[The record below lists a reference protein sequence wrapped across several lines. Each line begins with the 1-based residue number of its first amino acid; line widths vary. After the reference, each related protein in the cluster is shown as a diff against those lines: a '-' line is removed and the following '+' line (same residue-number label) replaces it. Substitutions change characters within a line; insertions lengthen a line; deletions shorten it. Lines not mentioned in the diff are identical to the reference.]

1 MPYVPE
7 HRQATRERILASARR
22 LFNRNGLSEVSID
35 AVMAG
40 ASLTRGAFY
49 HYFDSKEELYAEAIT
64 LFARRFPAE
73 PWQCPDLGPPPEG
86 AALARMIVN
95 AYLSRAHLDDI
106 EGSCPLIG
114 LPTDVSRGGST
125 VKAAFAEVLDMMV
138 SAFAAQIGPDERTA
152 HEKALGIAALCV
164 GEWCS
169 RAPSMIPHGQTIC
182 ARRRANLP
190 SRSAPGGNHPR
201 PRCPKTIVRGI
212 VGLPRKVRRP
222 LAADRDETEMV
233 CPRRRNAS
241 ISQPFFQSAQPC
253 GIGRI
258 GDHHQLRS
266 DVAAPHGVRP
276 IVHILFVM

>member
-1 MPYVPE
+1 MPYVPK

-164 GEWCS
+164 GGMVLA
-169 RAPSMIPHGQTIC
+169 RAVDDPARADDLREAARKLALTIG
-182 ARRRANLP
+182 AWGEP
-190 SRSAPGGNHPR
+190 P
-201 PRCPKTIVRGI
+201 
-212 VGLPRKVRRP
+212 
-222 LAADRDETEMV
+222 AASVSQNDR
-233 CPRRRNAS
+233 
-241 ISQPFFQSAQPC
+241 
-253 GIGRI
+253 
-258 GDHHQLRS
+258 
-266 DVAAPHGVRP
+266 
-276 IVHILFVM
+276 